1 MNPIQLSPL
10 PSNRAIEDSGA
21 LQMER
26 EGFVDEAVVLALVNG
41 PRHLR
46 STAYPA
52 DLALAADDL
61 DFAGWQLP
69 SEAPVRAPEIP
80 PQVISAIV
88 RRATPPTL
96 EEFGIGV
103 PHRGSHRW
111 WLAGLAGV
119 LSTMLFSLLLMT
131 LSSRSHFSAKE
142 VHTPAAVTQ
151 LAPPP
156 NQAVEQ
162 LPQAAATLTDAS
174 TLQP

>member
-1 MNPIQLSPL
+1 
-10 PSNRAIEDSGA
+10 
-21 LQMER
+21 MER
-26 EGFVDEAVVLALVNG
+26 EGFIDEAVVLALVNS

-69 SEAPVRAPEIP
+69 SAAPVRGPEIP

-96 EEFGIGV
+96 EESGIGA

-131 LSSRSHFSAKE
+131 LSSRSHFSSE
-142 VHTPAAVTQ
+142 VVPTPAVVTQ
-151 LAPPP
+151 QTPSPAQIAEP
-156 NQAVEQ
+156 
-162 LPQAAATLTDAS
+162 LPEMVPILTDAS

>member
-10 PSNRAIEDSGA
+10 PCKRATEDSGS

-26 EGFVDEAVVLALVNG
+26 EGFVDEAVVLALVNS

-69 SEAPVRAPEIP
+69 SAAPVRSPEIP

-88 RRATPPTL
+88 RRATPPAL
-96 EEFGIGV
+96 ENAGIGV
-103 PHRGSHRW
+103 PRRGSHGW

-119 LSTMLFSLLLMT
+119 LSTMLFSLLLVT
-131 LSSRSHFSAKE
+131 FSSRAHFSSE
-142 VHTPAAVTQ
+142 VVPTPAVVTQ
-151 LAPPP
+151 QAPPR
-156 NQAVEQ
+156 
-162 LPQAAATLTDAS
+162 LR
-174 TLQP
+174 

>member
-10 PSNRAIEDSGA
+10 PSNRATEDSGP

-26 EGFVDEAVVLALVNG
+26 EGFVDEAVVLALVRG

-69 SEAPVRAPEIP
+69 SAAPIRAPEIP

-96 EEFGIGV
+96 EESGIGI

-119 LSTMLFSLLLMT
+119 LATMLFSLLLIT
-131 LSSRSHFSAKE
+131 LSSRTRFSTKE
-142 VHTPAAVTQ
+142 VPAPATFTQLTPRANQLPEAAVI
-151 LAPPP
+151 P
-156 NQAVEQ
+156 
-162 LPQAAATLTDAS
+162 TDTS